1 MTDTHD
7 CSANAFPAK
16 DYVAGV
22 SRRNFLSTIAIA
34 AGSLGLTT
42 IASSAQ
48 AASKKYKVCAIK
60 DLKVGGAISIRI
72 AAANTLVLV
81 TQPKAGTFRAFD
93 QRCTHLGSAVFPVP
107 GKKNFVCQSHGA
119 EFDSLSGAVRRGP
132 AEKPLGKFNVSVDK
146 TSVYVTI
153 KS

>member
-1 MTDTHD
+1 MTNKHD
-7 CSANAFPAK
+7 CSANASQTK
-16 DYVAGV
+16 DSLVGL
-22 SRRNFLSTIAIA
+22 SRRNFLSTLAIA

-72 AAANTLVLV
+72 TAANTLVLV

-119 EFDSLSGAVRRGP
+119 EFDNLTGAVRRGP
-132 AEKPLGKFNVSVDK
+132 AEKPLGKFDVSVDK

-153 KS
+153 KN